1 MPTPAARS
9 LVVTFPLH
17 VPRDLWE
24 QFKQRLA
31 ADESAHGVLVQYIQD
46 VAAGKVG
53 RKTRSRK

>member
-24 QFKQRLA
+24 QFKRQLA
-31 ADESAHGVLVQYIQD
+31 EGESAHGVLVQYIQD